1 MCTTIYIKNTY
12 CTKSKIEFFT
22 HKTDDKM
29 TSFQSSLSSL
39 GTGQL
44 PVFIVVILFVQCQT
58 FNRHCHRW
66 AAPIHRRHSLRQM
79 PSFQSSLSSLGSSQS
94 SSSFSSSTSSSSS
107 SLMKS
112 ASYSPSSSSS
122 SFSLLLLA

>member
-1 MCTTIYIKNTY
+1 MFTTIYIKNTY
-12 CTKSKIEFFT
+12 CTKSKIDFFYT
-22 HKTDDKM
+22 LNRRQNDK
-29 TSFQSSLSSL
+29 LSIVIVIA
-39 GTGQL
+39 GQL